1 MRGSPF
7 SFKQVSKNS
16 KPAGK
21 RNLSHHHNH
30 PAGLIASQPAWQRN
44 LAQQTV
50 VQRDRGQKELSR
62 RKLSKYTAKAPCNH
76 LSRAASL
83 SRCPRGRVVVR
94 VSIVKES
101 LQPVLEIHLRL
112 RSQLRA
118 LILRSGRSWRERR
131 EGASTCSF
139 GRVSA
144 PYISLRLISRPR
156 LRRKSFGES
165 VSPRKRGDQ
174 HGGAASTSRSGQ
186 TSRPL
191 RF

>member
-1 MRGSPF
+1 VAEKLSP
-7 SFKQVSKNS
+7 SD
-16 KPAGK
+16 G
-21 RNLSHHHNH
+21 
-30 PAGLIASQPAWQRN
+30 
-44 LAQQTV
+44 
-50 VQRDRGQKELSR
+50 R
-62 RKLSKYTAKAPCNH
+62 RKRPWPKRVEPKKTKQICRQSALQSFEPPAN
-76 LSRAASL
+76 L

-112 RSQLRA
+112 RSQMRA
-118 LILRSGRSWRERR
+118 PILRFGRSWRERR

-165 VSPRKRGDQ
+165 VSPRKHGDQ
-174 HGGAASTSRSGQ
+174 RGGAASTSRSGQ